1 MDYFEK
7 QWYEQGLDFEK
18 SGDYAIAIDF
28 FYKASAV
35 DKLRN
40 LAALPKQV
48 YNRLKSKSPDELKTL
63 ANDLDDRL
71 DAICNDG
78 NDQKTLESIT
88 AVKDIALGILGELWG
103 MKKREAS

>member
-1 MDYFEK
+1 MGYLEK
-7 QWYEQGLDFEK
+7 EWYKLGLELEK
-18 SGDYAIAIDF
+18 SGDYARAIDS
-28 FYKASAV
+28 FYKASAI
-35 DKLRN
+35 DRLRN
-40 LAALPKQV
+40 LAALPQQV

-103 MKKREAS
+103 MKKTEAG